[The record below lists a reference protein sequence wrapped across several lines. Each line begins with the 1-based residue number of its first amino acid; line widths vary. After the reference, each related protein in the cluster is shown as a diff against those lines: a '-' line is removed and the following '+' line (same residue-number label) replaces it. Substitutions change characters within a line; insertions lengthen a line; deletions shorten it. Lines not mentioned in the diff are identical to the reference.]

1 MASLG
6 YNDSN
11 GGGSTRDIAL
21 ALIVGFMTG
30 ALAIPVVINLALP
43 IKLSPIVLPFILAAL
58 FAIALI
64 VAQLVAARIP
74 SLFEFTKFS
83 LVGVLNSGVDFGVL
97 NSLILVTSLAS
108 GGAFLAFKSISVT
121 LGVINSYIWNKFWT
135 FDASKS
141 ADSRRELTAF
151 LVVTVAAVAVNVLGA
166 DVIVNVIGA
175 PRGFSPK
182 TWANI
187 GAISGASLTLFT
199 NFFGYK
205 FFVFRKPPVAVTLA
219 S

>member
-1 MASLG
+1 MALRG
-6 YNDSN
+6 LNDSN
-11 GGGSTRDIAL
+11 GESGTWRDVAIAL
-21 ALIVGFMTG
+21 LVGFLTG
-30 ALAIPVVINLALP
+30 ALAIPVAINLAIPIRLP
-43 IKLSPIVLPFILAAL
+43 SILLPFIFALL

-64 VAQLVAARIP
+64 VARLVVGRIP
-74 SLFEFTKFS
+74 WLFEFTKFS

-121 LGVINSYIWNKFWT
+121 LGIINSYIWNKFWT
-135 FDASKS
+135 FDASKTS
-141 ADSRRELTAF
+141 DARRELTAF
-151 LVVTVAAVAVNVLGA
+151 MLVTVAAVTVNVLGA

-182 TWANI
+182 AWANI
-187 GAISGASLTLFT
+187 GAISGAGLTLFT

-205 FFVFRKPPVAVTLA
+205 FFVFRKPAIATLEV
-219 S
+219 